1 MAIFY
6 QAKASGS
13 IVQRTTSFELE
24 PYGGASRRLIL
35 VNMQLCSV
43 SEDTIRRDTLVVV
56 WARIVYSAPDPDGA
70 CHHLTRSSMVARALM
85 VQEVWSTE
93 GCALEGRALLQARR
107 SRRQA
112 QENHQAVAEGSRGG
126 RRSCSSQGI
135 RCGSWQPV
143 NNFSDFACVRSGL
156 LEYKSV
162 QCLRAHRR

>member
-35 VNMQLCSV
+35 VNMHLCSV
-43 SEDTIRRDTLVVV
+43 SENTIRRDTLVVV

-93 GCALEGRALLQARR
+93 GCALDGHALLQVVRSRQQAQQV
-107 SRRQA
+107 SRRQSG
-112 QENHQAVAEGSRGG
+112 ER

-135 RCGSWQPV
+135 RCGSFRDV
-143 NNFSDFACVRSGL
+143 NIFFDFACVL
-156 LEYKSV
+156 
-162 QCLRAHRR
+162 